1 MTSFRAWNASK
12 KLLRFLDLDQR
23 GLAVH
28 DQLNLGDRD
37 DENSRSWN
45 NCTLPYR
52 ILDCQ
57 RANRANLLSC
67 DSVTVKCS
75 RPEYADGHAD

>member
-1 MTSFRAWNASK
+1 MTNFPAR
-12 KLLRFLDLDQR
+12 L
-23 GLAVH
+23 GG
-28 DQLNLGDRD
+28 QLNLGDRD

-57 RANRANLLSC
+57 RANLANLLSC
-67 DSVTVKCS
+67 DSGTVKFS